1 MIKPS
6 FAQITPYLYSIS
18 APRRTP
24 QQKKKNYQHLHG
36 RPPTILPLLP
46 LPSSA
51 PGSTSLLRYTCHAA
65 ARGGGGGRRD
75 CVQEIAD
82 LALIRIESEAE
93 RESEMEAHSAER
105 LLHVQM
111 AEAVAQFRGYGTS
124 KIKSVSASSVNR
136 GVKSPSD
143 VSMIS
148 LD

>member
-1 MIKPS
+1 MRK
-6 FAQITPYLYSIS
+6 
-18 APRRTP
+18 
-24 QQKKKNYQHLHG
+24 
-36 RPPTILPLLP
+36 
-46 LPSSA
+46 
-51 PGSTSLLRYTCHAA
+51 
-65 ARGGGGGRRD
+65 
-75 CVQEIAD
+75 EIAD

-93 RESEMEAHSAER
+93 RESEMEAHFAERFVVLEEWWSGKWSENLFVSFHMFFSLDCNFGGSHTLHKVETGSAKGKQIQLLLNAGGPYR

-143 VSMIS
+143 ISMIS